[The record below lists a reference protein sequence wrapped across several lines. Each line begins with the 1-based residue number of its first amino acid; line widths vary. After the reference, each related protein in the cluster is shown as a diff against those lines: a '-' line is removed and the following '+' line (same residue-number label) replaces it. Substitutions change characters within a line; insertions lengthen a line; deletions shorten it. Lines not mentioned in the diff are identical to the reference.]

1 MISEGLPP
9 GLRMGN
15 DVKEMI
21 VECCNEF
28 IQTISSEA
36 NEISTKEN
44 KTTILPEHVVAALE
58 SLDFAS
64 MVETVKATMNDIKEE
79 DKEVRAEKKKKGENA
94 QGKTFDEL
102 SSSQRS
108 KLGSKRAGLGVAKRS
123 PSAKRD
129 KRAKSERKL
138 AGQEARPSK
147 PTHT

>member
-28 IQTISSEA
+28 IQCVSSEA

-64 MVETVKATMNDIKEE
+64 MIETVKATMNELKEE
-79 DKEVRAEKKKKGENA
+79 DKEVRAEKKKKKGM
-94 QGKTFDEL
+94 QISDEEAL
-102 SSSQRS
+102 RVAAGDVRRVQRRGTTRRCDDWS
-108 KLGSKRAGLGVAKRS
+108 WAASCSRQYGIIRLAK
-123 PSAKRD
+123 
-129 KRAKSERKL
+129 
-138 AGQEARPSK
+138 
-147 PTHT
+147 

>member
-1 MISEGLPP
+1 MC
-9 GLRMGN
+9 N

-79 DKEVRAEKKKKGENA
+79 DNEVRAEKKKKKWL
-94 QGKTFDEL
+94 QISDEEAL
-102 SSSQRS
+102 RLQQEMF
-108 KLGSKRAGLGVAKRS
+108 AAAK
-123 PSAKRD
+123 
-129 KRAKSERKL
+129 
-138 AGQEARPSK
+138 ARYAS
-147 PTHT
+147 

>member
-1 MISEGLPP
+1 VYKMISEGLPP

-28 IQTISSEA
+28 IQCVSSEA

-64 MVETVKATMNDIKEE
+64 MIETVKATMNELKEE
-79 DKEVRAEKKKKGENA
+79 DKEVRAEKKKKKGM
-94 QGKTFDEL
+94 QISDEEAL
-102 SSSQRS
+102 RLQQEMF
-108 KLGSKRAGLGVAKRS
+108 AAAKARYNS
-123 PSAKRD
+123 GDATVG
-129 KRAKSERKL
+129 
-138 AGQEARPSK
+138 AGQPPAAANPGSLD
-147 PTHT
+147 

>member
-64 MVETVKATMNDIKEE
+64 MVETVKATMNEGGSGGEE
-79 DKEVRAEKKKKGENA
+79 EEERVADQRRGGTSAATGDVRGGE
-94 QGKTFDEL
+94 
-102 SSSQRS
+102 S
-108 KLGSKRAGLGVAKRS
+108 
-123 PSAKRD
+123 
-129 KRAKSERKL
+129 
-138 AGQEARPSK
+138 
-147 PTHT
+147 

>member
-1 MISEGLPP
+1 M
-9 GLRMGN
+9 
-15 DVKEMI
+15 KEMI

-79 DKEVRAEKKKKGENA
+79 DKEVRAEKKKKKG
-94 QGKTFDEL
+94 
-102 SSSQRS
+102 
-108 KLGSKRAGLGVAKRS
+108 LGTRRETRAGRLDRGNL
-123 PSAKRD
+123 PQ
-129 KRAKSERKL
+129 L
-138 AGQEARPSK
+138 ATRG
-147 PTHT
+147 H

>member
-1 MISEGLPP
+1 
-9 GLRMGN
+9 MGN

-79 DKEVRAEKKKKGENA
+79 DKEVRAEKKKKKGLQISDEEA
-94 QGKTFDEL
+94 RRKTLSNIFFRRRLRKEL
-102 SSSQRS
+102 QRN
-108 KLGSKRAGLGVAKRS
+108 KRS
-123 PSAKRD
+123 WRNS
-129 KRAKSERKL
+129 KSTNRK
-138 AGQEARPSK
+138 
-147 PTHT
+147 